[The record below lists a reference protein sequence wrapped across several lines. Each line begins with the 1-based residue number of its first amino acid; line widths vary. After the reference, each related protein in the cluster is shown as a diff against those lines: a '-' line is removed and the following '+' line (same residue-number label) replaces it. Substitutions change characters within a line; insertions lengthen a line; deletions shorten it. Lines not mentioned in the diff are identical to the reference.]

1 MMMYKTG
8 ITVGVFDLFHV
19 GHLNLLES
27 CKAMCDYL
35 IVAVCCDDY
44 VTKIKHK
51 QPVYN
56 EQDRIRLLSA
66 LKVVDKVV
74 PVTIEE
80 IENKLLLLK
89 KHPFDCLFSG
99 DDWKRSPRYQ
109 KTEEQFAKLGVSIE
123 YLPYTKGISTTQIKN
138 EASSICVVAF
148 RQPC

>member
-51 QPVYN
+51 QP
-56 EQDRIRLLSA
+56 L
-66 LKVVDKVV
+66 
-74 PVTIEE
+74 T
-80 IENKLLLLK
+80 
-89 KHPFDCLFSG
+89 
-99 DDWKRSPRYQ
+99 
-109 KTEEQFAKLGVSIE
+109 QFACTLQTPTETVSINIIH
-123 YLPYTKGISTTQIKN
+123 YANGFCQIKFDWSFYLWK
-138 EASSICVVAF
+138 EIQK
-148 RQPC
+148 R

>member
-35 IVAVCCDDY
+35 IVADCCDDY

-80 IENKLLLLK
+80 IENKLRQSLK
-89 KHPFDCLFSG
+89 IPNF
-99 DDWKRSPRYQ
+99 P
-109 KTEEQFAKLGVSIE
+109 
-123 YLPYTKGISTTQIKN
+123 YLQTN
-138 EASSICVVAF
+138 
-148 RQPC
+148 